1 MKTIIT
7 YLFTIVT
14 VLIVSCSNE
23 IASGGSSSEVVAKGI
38 IYTTDNSTINDVQ
51 VYLIPS
57 SYSASPQTATLPLF
71 AITDSSGFFKF
82 DSVRKGQ
89 YNLYARH
96 PSNPTRLLDIGIN
109 LDIPE
114 DTVSLDN
121 NTLKHCSSMLL
132 SLPSTFDTANDYIYL
147 EGTTLSF
154 KVSRLIKMSDN
165 TNAVQLDSLPSGK
178 LPAIRY
184 YSKSSN
190 LSRTL
195 ATAVTTKENNTV
207 VVGTT
212 SGSKPIWNI
221 PIIVGISDSTAKAF
235 GGIDSMSSELTAFI
249 TNVNSVFNTPDAFN
263 GIIKFYIDSVYA
275 FTRPCS
281 LERYTL
287 FSTDFAVRILFD
299 GYSNVT
305 DGWIESYRTAIRT
318 ETVGSMFNQKS
329 VQAVAWQLGLSRGCI
344 FSSYMF
350 VIAEN
355 NPVNKTS
362 YDGEYCFM
370 YRPYTATAWDK
381 YNIYAVNYY
390 NTRVNSYIPILPGY
404 PYKMTISTRTGSNTI
419 VKNAQISVFGV
430 RWNSFA
436 VTDTIVSSSTDTN
449 GRYTFQTNPYK
460 IVSNGNTV
468 YCNLLLRAI
477 SSTDTA
483 YTWMPINEP
492 GISFFENGSAE
503 FVKTITFSK

>member
-1 MKTIIT
+1 MKTIFA
-7 YLFTIVT
+7 YLFTIASMV
-14 VLIVSCSNE
+14 IVSCTNQ

-38 IYTTDNSTINDVQ
+38 IYTADNTSNKDVQ

-57 SYSASPQTATLPLF
+57 NYSTISQTASQPLF
-71 AITDSSGFFKF
+71 AKTDSSGFFKF
-82 DSVRKGQ
+82 DSVKKGV

-96 PSNPTRLLDIGIN
+96 PSDPTRLIDIGIN
-109 LDIPE
+109 LDRPE
-114 DTVSLDN
+114 DTVSLQN

-132 SLPSTFDTANDYIYL
+132 TLPSTFDTANDHIYL

-165 TNAVQLDSLPSGK
+165 SNAVQIDSLPSGK
-178 LPAIRY
+178 LPAVKY
-184 YSKSSN
+184 YSKFSNSSK
-190 LSRTL
+190 TL
-195 ATAVTTKENNTV
+195 ATAVSTKENNTV

-221 PIIVGISDSTAKAF
+221 PVIAGISDSTAKTF
-235 GGIDSMSSELTAFI
+235 GGIDSMRSELTAFI
-249 TNVNSVFNTPDAFN
+249 AGVNTVFNTPDVFN
-263 GIIKFYIDSVYA
+263 GIIKFYIDSVYS

-281 LERYTL
+281 LERYTG
-287 FSTDFAVRILFD
+287 FSTDFAVRIIFD
-299 GYSNVT
+299 SYSNVVN
-305 DGWIESYRTAIRT
+305 GWIESYRTAIHS
-318 ETVGSMFNQKS
+318 ETTGTMFNQKS

-344 FSSYMF
+344 LSSYMF
-350 VIAEN
+350 VKSEN

-362 YDGEYCFM
+362 YDGEFCFM

-390 NTRVNSYIPILPGY
+390 NTRVNLHIPTLPGF
-404 PYKMTISTRTGSNTI
+404 PYKMTLSTRTSSNKI
-419 VKNAQISVFGV
+419 VKNALITVFGV

-436 VTDTIVSSSTDTN
+436 VTDTLVTASTDTT

-460 IVSNGNTV
+460 VISNGNTV

-477 SSTDTA
+477 TSTDTA
-483 YTWMPINEP
+483 YAWMPINEP

-503 FVKTITFSK
+503 FVKTLIF